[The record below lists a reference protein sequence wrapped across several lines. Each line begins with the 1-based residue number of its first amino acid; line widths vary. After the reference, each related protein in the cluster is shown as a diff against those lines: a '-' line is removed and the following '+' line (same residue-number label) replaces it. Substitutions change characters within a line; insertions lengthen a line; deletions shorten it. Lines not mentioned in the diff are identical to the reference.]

1 LAEREQFTLFPVLT
15 ASEPGD
21 ARVTIGPLIRAN
33 IAAGHTVTLSAMH
46 YLSLTNPVARRLY
59 RLLEVARE
67 EGMVTWRVPLASLA
81 EQLPLTQRYP
91 SHLQRVL
98 QPAHEMLLAAGLL
111 RDATFRQV
119 SRDWLVDY
127 VLASRAP

>member
-1 LAEREQFTLFPVLT
+1 
-15 ASEPGD
+15 
-21 ARVTIGPLIRAN
+21 
-33 IAAGHTVTLSAMH
+33 
-46 YLSLTNPVARRLY
+46 
-59 RLLEVARE
+59 LLEVARE
-67 EGMVTWRVPLASLA
+67 EGMVTWRVPLAALA

-119 SRDWLVDY
+119 SRDWMVDY
-127 VLASRAP
+127 VLASRAA